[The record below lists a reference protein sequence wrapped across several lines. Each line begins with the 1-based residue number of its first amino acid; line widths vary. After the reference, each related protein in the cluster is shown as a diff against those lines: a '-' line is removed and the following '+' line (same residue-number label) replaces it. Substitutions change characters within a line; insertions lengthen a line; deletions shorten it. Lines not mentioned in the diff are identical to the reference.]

1 MDTYQVHPDCLGL
14 LLHDRAHVGTP
25 DPQGWFEVH
34 NACRFGL
41 PRHLELLLLY
51 GADMHARN
59 ESGMT
64 SLHICAL
71 NGQESC
77 ARLLLLRGADKSSQV
92 SPYQKPLDQGPLFF
106 NLKKKKTN
114 KQANEQISV

>member
-1 MDTYQVHPDCLGL
+1 MSFLKKKVYFCVQTILSPFHLFQVHPDCLGL
-14 LLHDRAHVGTP
+14 LLHDHAHVGIA
-25 DPQGWFEVH
+25 DAQGWFEVH

-51 GADMHARN
+51 GADMHSRN
-59 ESGMT
+59 DSGNT

-71 NGQESC
+71 NGQEAC

-92 SPYQKPLDQGPLFF
+92 
-106 NLKKKKTN
+106 
-114 KQANEQISV
+114 EIS

>member
-1 MDTYQVHPDCLGL
+1 MYFCVQTILSPFHLFQVHPDCLGL
-14 LLHDRAHVGTP
+14 LLHDHAHVGIA
-25 DPQGWFEVH
+25 DAQGWFEVH

-51 GADMHARN
+51 GADMHSRN
-59 ESGMT
+59 DSGNT

-71 NGQESC
+71 NGQEAC

-92 SPYQKPLDQGPLFF
+92 
-106 NLKKKKTN
+106 
-114 KQANEQISV
+114 EIS